1 MEELAIKIRIYDR
14 QYPMKVQATD
24 ESSVRKAA
32 ELINSQIKA
41 YQDKFGIV
49 DIQDLLAMVAFDCLV
64 DSLKIKKVV
73 ADDQQ
78 RVANKI
84 NSLIQLID
92 TTM

>member
-1 MEELAIKIRIYDR
+1 
-14 QYPMKVQATD
+14 
-24 ESSVRKAA
+24 
-32 ELINSQIKA
+32 
-41 YQDKFGIV
+41 
-49 DIQDLLAMVAFDCLV
+49 MVAFDCLV